1 MRDLDDSATYH
12 LDSRLLGTD
21 LKNLPGWYERLGE
34 TYPSP
39 HTVEGYGEGWWA
51 AALAH
56 DWMPASIPISGTH
69 FVLQGGFPLE
79 RGAAAALLEQVF
91 EGRLVR
97 FGQSEEVDL
106 TITPH
111 PLSTYRYLM
120 SLLWATGRS
129 DEAARVERATLAAL
143 QELHI
148 DQPTDKNPAKQLAW
162 RFVERTPIWVVSE
175 SYTQLA
181 AAAQQLFARIAGSL
195 SVAPPPGALEF
206 YATALEARH
215 EQGDPLIA
223 VIVGEDAYTRLAT
236 EVLASRVDAVVHMPA
251 SSGEGVLAETLV
263 HWYELAWSAYYLS
276 LLYDRDPVDA
286 EMLTRLREN
295 L

>member
-56 DWMPASIPISGTH
+56 DWMPASTPISGTH

-251 SSGEGVLAETLV
+251 SSGEGVLAKTLV